1 MKNTIIRVC
10 DCIGYFVVLNLCW
23 ILCSIFGFRIPA
35 IFNIDSL
42 YHHSSHNT
50 YPVVFLYIVYRL
62 RFMGIGWYLMR
73 WLGRTSGLFCQPVSS
88 VTFLAYSGILMNAHL
103 RKHRW
108 SHSGKDL
115 DQRLAE
121 LIEFCG
127 MPRSKREIMDFL
139 GLTDS
144 KNFRK
149 RYIKK

>member
-73 WLGRTSGLFCQPVSS
+73 WLGRTSGLF
-88 VTFLAYSGILMNAHL
+88 
-103 RKHRW
+103 
-108 SHSGKDL
+108 
-115 DQRLAE
+115 
-121 LIEFCG
+121 
-127 MPRSKREIMDFL
+127 
-139 GLTDS
+139 
-144 KNFRK
+144 
-149 RYIKK
+149 

>member
-62 RFMGIGWYLMR
+62 RFYGD
-73 WLGRTSGLFCQPVSS
+73 WLVSHA
-88 VTFLAYSGILMNAHL
+88 LAGENEWVVLPTRIFSY
-103 RKHRW
+103 
-108 SHSGKDL
+108 
-115 DQRLAE
+115 
-121 LIEFCG
+121 
-127 MPRSKREIMDFL
+127 FL
-139 GLTDS
+139 GVQRYSHECPFEETSLVA
-144 KNFRK
+144 FRK
-149 RYIKK
+149 RLGSKTGGTNRILWYAT

>member
-23 ILCSIFGFRIPA
+23 ILCSIFGFRMPA

-50 YPVVFLYIVYRL
+50 YPVVSLYTVYRM

-88 VTFLAYSGILMNAHL
+88 ILSWRTAVF
-103 RKHRW
+103 
-108 SHSGKDL
+108 S
-115 DQRLAE
+115 
-121 LIEFCG
+121 
-127 MPRSKREIMDFL
+127 
-139 GLTDS
+139 
-144 KNFRK
+144 
-149 RYIKK
+149 